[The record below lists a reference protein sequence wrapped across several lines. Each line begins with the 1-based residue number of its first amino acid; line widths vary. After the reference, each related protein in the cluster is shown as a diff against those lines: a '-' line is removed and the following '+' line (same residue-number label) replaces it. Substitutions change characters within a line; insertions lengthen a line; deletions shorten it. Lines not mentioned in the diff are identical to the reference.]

1 MKRSVSEPTMDI
13 PRHSTPAADW
23 ALPRKR
29 RRPST
34 LALAHEPLHRFL
46 AHHQTLLTQGDRRLE
61 STLFHAGRLVHS
73 DIERER
79 SLFYGIDPTTG
90 KAQFEW
96 ARTHYALARKVEW
109 KTDHVSGCNGF
120 AAPEDKPAS
129 LLGKVL
135 AGCTCPLE
143 VQHKGWIWL
152 ISPKELT
159 VTRSTPTG
167 VETIRHHDAKELMP
181 TRSL

>member
-23 ALPRKR
+23 GLPPKR
-29 RRPST
+29 ARTAARP
-34 LALAHEPLHRFL
+34 HEPLHRFL
-46 AHHQTLLTQGDRRLE
+46 AHHHTLLTQGDRRLE

-73 DIERER
+73 DPDRER

-109 KTDHVSGCNGF
+109 KTDHVAGCSGF
-120 AAPEDKPAS
+120 APAEDKPAS
-129 LLGKVL
+129 VLGKVL

-143 VQHKGWIWL
+143 VHHKGWIWL
-152 ISPKELT
+152 ISPKDLT
-159 VTRSTPTG
+159 VTRDTASG
-167 VETIRHHDAKELMP
+167 VETIRHHDKKELMP